1 MSEVIKYTSENG
13 FSGALYGESSMSIYD
28 PDGKEVFHTGFRKKE
43 INSLEAL
50 KEQVDTFPEFQELL
64 SSKLKIKAWKRA
76 NNDPDDYNF

>member
-1 MSEVIKYTSENG
+1 MSKVIKYKSDNG
-13 FSGALYGESSMSIYD
+13 YTGILYGKSSMSIYN
-28 PDGKEVFHTGFRKKE
+28 PEGKEVFHTGFRKKE